1 MYTEENNDG
10 IYIERQVRVPGFSM
24 HYEHFHNYMEIFYL
38 KTGSCIY
45 SVNNHL
51 YHLTAGDVFLV
62 APGDSHSTSYE
73 GLVPCE
79 RTTVYCM
86 PEVFSN
92 FYWDAHKDIREKLSR
107 SGKVILVKKGQQQ
120 MEALLDSML
129 EENNIPDQYSYEFLH
144 LQMMT
149 LFLTLQ
155 RNGIFVYEQI
165 KEHSC

>member
-79 RTTVYCM
+79 EPPYIVCRRYFPIFTGM
-86 PEVFSN
+86 PTR
-92 FYWDAHKDIREKLSR
+92 I
-107 SGKVILVKKGQQQ
+107 SGKSFPVP
-120 MEALLDSML
+120 A
-129 EENNIPDQYSYEFLH
+129 
-144 LQMMT
+144 
-149 LFLTLQ
+149 
-155 RNGIFVYEQI
+155 R
-165 KEHSC
+165 

>member
-92 FYWDAHKDIREKLSR
+92 FYWDAHKDIREKLPVPAR
-107 SGKVILVKKGQQQ
+107 
-120 MEALLDSML
+120 
-129 EENNIPDQYSYEFLH
+129 
-144 LQMMT
+144 
-149 LFLTLQ
+149 
-155 RNGIFVYEQI
+155 
-165 KEHSC
+165 